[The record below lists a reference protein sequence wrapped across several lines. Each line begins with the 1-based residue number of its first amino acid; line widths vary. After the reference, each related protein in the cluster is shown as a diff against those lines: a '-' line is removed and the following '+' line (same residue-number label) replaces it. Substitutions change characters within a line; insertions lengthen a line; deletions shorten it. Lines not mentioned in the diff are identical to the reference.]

1 MVKRRPGWFRGCV
14 AGTLCCLCLLYM
26 SPGVQARDGK
36 HTKNKTTADSVLEA
50 LEQYEEKIEG
60 ILLKRVDLKE
70 QVALLERD
78 ITRMDTQRQELDE
91 RVKRF
96 KTRLGKHIRLLYL
109 SGGNSWLGELI
120 SGRDMVTLT
129 LRRAY
134 LSRWAQTTEKLLAR
148 LNQAKQQLQKQSE
161 DLAMLQGQL
170 KELEQSLLE
179 EEENLRSESE
189 DQLSLLFEIKRDE
202 RKKKR
207 LQQELHAANRR
218 LDRKVSNL
226 SDGGFE
232 YHPPS
237 LQWRCPIVGGTIL
250 SGFGQETHDEIKGS
264 TVNKGLLLAAG
275 AGVPVIAPAPGTVVF
290 SERFRG
296 FGQLVIIALKDGRHL
311 VLAKLGSRSVKKGAH
326 VREGQ
331 PVGRTGPA
339 KQLYVELRQGGTPV
353 DPAPFM
359 SCTR

>member
-1 MVKRRPGWFRGCV
+1 MGLVCCAWLLCMPVTAHARGAV
-14 AGTLCCLCLLYM
+14 HKKKL
-26 SPGVQARDGK
+26 
-36 HTKNKTTADSVLEA
+36 TTADSVLEA
-50 LEQYEEKIEG
+50 LERYEEKIEG

-78 ITRMDTQRQELDE
+78 ITRMNAQRQELDE
-91 RVKRF
+91 RVQRF
-96 KTRLGKHIRLLYL
+96 KTRLGKLIRLLYL

-120 SGRDMVTLT
+120 SGRDTVTLT

-148 LNQAKQQLQKQSE
+148 LNQAKQQLQKQSS

-170 KELEQSLLE
+170 KELEQSLLA

-202 RKKKR
+202 RKKQR

-226 SDGGFE
+226 SDGGFA
-232 YHPPS
+232 YHPPT
-237 LQWRCPIVGGTIL
+237 LQWRCPVVAGTII
-250 SGFGQETHDEIKGS
+250 SGFGQEIHDEIKGS
-264 TVNKGLLLAAG
+264 TVNKGLLLSAG
-275 AGVPVIAPAPGTVVF
+275 AGVPVIAPTSGTVVF

-311 VLAKLGSRSVKKGAH
+311 VLAKLGSRSVKKGSHIKA
-326 VREGQ
+326 GQ

-339 KQLYVELRQGGTPV
+339 KQLYIEVRQGGTPI
-353 DPAPFM
+353 DPTPFM
-359 SCTR
+359 SCTQ